1 MMQNKLLSKQSN
13 TTWNVSHTC
22 WYGVEI
28 YKPRRRMKLSPEIVE
43 IVEAAIHPSSFVDF
57 STVPSATNK

>member
-1 MMQNKLLSKQSN
+1 MSRTL
-13 TTWNVSHTC
+13 C

-57 STVPSATNK
+57 STVPSANNK